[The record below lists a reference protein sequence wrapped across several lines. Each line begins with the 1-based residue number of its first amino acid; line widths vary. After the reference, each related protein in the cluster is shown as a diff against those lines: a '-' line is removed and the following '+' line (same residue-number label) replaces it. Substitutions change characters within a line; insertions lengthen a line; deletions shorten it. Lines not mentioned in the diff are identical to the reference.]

1 MTRSGEKIGWIG
13 GWLGGFIWVAILAI
27 IFLVQG
33 ELAKGILG
41 LALTCAAVALILA
54 AAPWKYPNTPYW
66 KLMSPIYLV
75 FFGSIAWAFWS
86 FSDGGTEDIGLCWW
100 NALYLLPTLIPLV
113 TMGQR
118 RWNDCN
124 E

>member
-1 MTRSGEKIGWIG
+1 MNRSGEKIGWIG
-13 GWLGGFIWVAILAI
+13 GWLGGFIWVALLAI

-41 LALTCAAVALILA
+41 LVLTCAAVALILA
-54 AAPWKYPNTPYW
+54 AAPWRYPNTPYW

-86 FSDGGTEDIGLCWW
+86 FSGAEEIGLNGW
-100 NALYLLPTLIPLV
+100 NSLCILPLLIPLG

-124 E
+124 K